1 MTNTAHLKA
10 GVALLFGSML
20 LLISGSCRDQFET
33 RDPITTVAGSDET
46 ASFRGGFNWPQWRGP
61 QRDGVS
67 REAGLIKKWS
77 ENGPTEIWRRP
88 IGTGYSG
95 VVVSD
100 GSLFTLEQKQGESLL
115 ALNAE
120 TGEEKWSLSLSRGF
134 SSGQGDGPRGT
145 PAVDGNLIFA
155 VGGGGVLAAADRTS
169 GVLMWKH
176 HLGRELGGTKPYWG
190 FSTSP
195 LVEGEIVFVEPGGG
209 KGSLA
214 GFRKNDGHLLWRSQG
229 DPVGYSSPLAVPF
242 EGTRQILFFTARH
255 LLSLNRDGRLLWK
268 LPWTTSYD
276 VNAATP
282 VWIPPNRIFISSN
295 YDVGGAVYEMHS
307 LGPPRLVWGNR
318 QMRNH
323 FNSSIYLSGYLYG
336 FDNATLKC
344 IDAADGS
351 MKWRARGLGKGS
363 LIAADSLLI
372 ILGERGQLVLAEATP
387 EAYRELSRAQVLSG
401 KCWTSP
407 TLAHGKLYLRNQTE
421 ILCIEMRR

>member
-1 MTNTAHLKA
+1 MIKTSHLKA
-10 GVALLFGSML
+10 RVTLPLVSML
-20 LLISGSCRDQFET
+20 LLISSGCREQFET
-33 RDPITTVAGSDET
+33 REPITIVAGSVE
-46 ASFRGGFNWPQWRGP
+46 ASSFRGGFDWPQWRGP

-67 REAGLIKKWS
+67 RESGLVKQWS

-100 GSLFTLEQKQGESLL
+100 GGLFTLDQKQEEALV

-120 TGEEKWSLSLSRGF
+120 TGKDKWRLPLSRGF
-134 SSGQGDGPRGT
+134 FNGQGDGPRGT
-145 PAVDGNLIFA
+145 PAVVGNLIFA

-176 HLGRELGGTKPYWG
+176 HLGQDLGGTGPHWG

-195 LVEGEIVFVEPGGG
+195 LVEGEVVFVESGGG
-209 KGSLA
+209 EGSLA
-214 GFRKNDGHLLWRSQG
+214 GFRKNDGYLLWRSQD
-229 DPVGYSSPLAVPF
+229 DPVGYSSPLSVPW

-255 LLSLNRDGRLLWK
+255 LLSVNRDGRLLWK

-295 YDVGGAVYEMHS
+295 YDVGGAVYEMRS
-307 LGPPRLVWGNR
+307 SGPPRLVWENR

-323 FNSSIYLSGYLYG
+323 FNSSIYLNGYLYG

-344 IDAADGS
+344 VDAADGS
-351 MKWRARGLGKGS
+351 MKWGARGLGKGS
-363 LIAADSLLI
+363 LIAADGLLI

-387 EAYRELSRAQVLSG
+387 QAYRELSRAQVLGG

-421 ILCIEMRR
+421 IMCIDMRQ